1 LTDISKQF
9 INLKINNLKLMRN
22 MTRKNIFLLL
32 IGFSLLSVASNAQKT
47 ALIYAEEL
55 LERELIDSAI
65 FHFETALGQNPNNS
79 ELQLKLADLYRITN
93 KAAKAIPLYETLTKS
108 PSADYLCWYNYAYVL
123 KMEGKY
129 DKCRSVLMQMK
140 SHPDV
145 IGNGTLVLLIEQNIN
160 SCDFAL
166 DNKAKL
172 PAFHRI
178 ANEKNINSNSAEH
191 SLFLAGNQVFY
202 ASNKVLSASTETDP
216 NADYIYSANR
226 KNFKELVD
234 AALVHDIKSDKFMSE
249 AADLAPFCLSADK
262 KLLISSSN
270 SLPAGL
276 RQGFNPGNA
285 RVFQLSY
292 ADITDLKE
300 TPKLKRV
307 EFANTEA
314 NIEAGYPFLS
324 KDGKTLY
331 FASRGKGLEINY
343 GGFDIYASTLVNGSW
358 TAPRNLGTTVNGS
371 GNEITP
377 FIDNDGVIYFASDG
391 HKGFGGLDIFRAE
404 PKGFSWTELRN
415 LGFGINSSNDDLNFV
430 LDFDR
435 DLSYFCSNR
444 LGGAG
449 DYDIYSAIKLGDLS
463 MMPRVYDEQTLNLA
477 ANKAVDPKNAII
489 KDNDS
494 KTNLAKTDNKVS
506 NIPVP
511 VITENKTAPA
521 TETNKID
528 ETVVVTE
535 ITKSNT
541 EKTLSKIPSQENVY
555 IGSIND
561 GSSKEKLEGVWVY
574 VINKKNGEE
583 RKIKTNK
590 YGEYSVVLDA
600 LTTYEIKCSR
610 QGYENFAFEIN
621 TGDGQRRTLL
631 SERDM
636 ARANTNSVPAEFMI
650 ENGLASRGVSGVSET
665 FLRGP
670 QAGLAVPANAY
681 QIQVGV
687 FKEMNPTTQKELSTL
702 ANVIS
707 EPHKEGQSKVY
718 KLGVFADEA
727 HAKDILSKVQKITGL
742 EKSFIKKV
750 DLQQKTAAER
760 MNSDL
765 LLVYPKNISVKAED
779 KTLKS
784 EDKAVKSEVKTVVK
798 TEDKSTVK
806 SEEKAV
812 KTEVKNTAKTEDKV
826 SSKTEDKNIVKS
838 DASKTNDVKNDKT
851 TAAIKSEYKVQ
862 IGAYK
867 DPSKSKLPDLK
878 EIGEIEQLLNTE
890 NGLTYVYLKG
900 YKSIEDAKAAVVK
913 AEGKGVLKPFVVG
926 FKDGKKVDLK
936 EMNK

>member
-1 LTDISKQF
+1 
-9 INLKINNLKLMRN
+9 

-32 IGFSLLSVASNAQKT
+32 IGFSLLSVAANAQKT

-145 IGNGTLVLLIEQNIN
+145 IGNGTLVLLIEQNII

-202 ASNKVLSASTETDP
+202 ASNKVLLASTETDP

-358 TAPRNLGTTVNGS
+358 TAPKNLGTTVNGS

-404 PKGFSWTELRN
+404 PKGSSWSELRN

-435 DLSYFCSNR
+435 DLSYFSSNR

-494 KTNLAKTDNKVS
+494 KTDLAKTDNKVT

-535 ITKSNT
+535 ITKSKT
-541 EKTLSKIPSQENVY
+541 ENTLSKIPSPESVY
-555 IGSIND
+555 IGSISD

-583 RKIKTNK
+583 RKVKTNK

-636 ARANTNSVPAEFMI
+636 ARATTNSVPAEFMI
-650 ENGLASRGVSGVSET
+650 ENGLASRGVSGVNET

-670 QAGLAVPANAY
+670 QAGLAIPANAY

-687 FKEMNPTTQKELSTL
+687 FKEMNPTTQKELSSL

-784 EDKAVKSEVKTVVK
+784 EDKAVKSEVKTAVK
-798 TEDKSTVK
+798 TEDKSTAK

-812 KTEVKNTAKTEDKV
+812 KTENKTAVKTEDKV
-826 SSKTEDKNIVKS
+826 SSKTEDKNIVKT
-838 DASKTNDVKNDKT
+838 DASKTTDVKNDKT

-900 YKSIEDAKAAVVK
+900 YKNVEDAKAAVVK
-913 AEGKGVLKPFVVG
+913 AEGKGVVKPFVVG

>member
-1 LTDISKQF
+1 
-9 INLKINNLKLMRN
+9 MRN

-32 IGFSLLSVASNAQKT
+32 IGFSLLSIASNAQKT

-202 ASNKVLSASTETDP
+202 ASNKVLSASAETDP

-343 GGFDIYASTLVNGSW
+343 GGFDIYASTLVNGNW
-358 TAPRNLGTTVNGS
+358 TAPKNLGTTVNGS

-404 PKGFSWTELRN
+404 PKGSSWSELRN

-494 KTNLAKTDNKVS
+494 KTDLAKTDNKVS

-541 EKTLSKIPSQENVY
+541 EKTLSKIPSPENVY
-555 IGSIND
+555 IGSISD

-838 DASKTNDVKNDKT
+838 DASKSNDVKNDKT

-878 EIGEIEQLLNTE
+878 EIGEMEQLLNTE